1 MTQIELH
8 NRIDEMLSKAP
19 EGSPIQAVSDL
30 ISKNSDAKQYF
41 YTKADD
47 NWLNFL
53 WKNGFL
59 DVIKEKA
66 EDPTR
71 YGYRTPELN
80 YLVRVAEKKPAEV
93 VDIMLSVEI
102 SKDNFNPEVVDQF
115 LRICGS
121 LPAENLA
128 RMVVKIR
135 DGKWVQLMSVFNDWG
150 FEYEKMFATLA
161 ENKKYDSLLVLV
173 EAVLAVKTKEDFN
186 KNSQSYL
193 ADNPF
198 YFKDLSYTKVFEHLV
213 NVDNENAE
221 KALELACQ
229 AMSEIIKL
237 GDEKSDKKA
246 VFDIED
252 MFSFY
257 DVDFFTLDLKNERLR
272 SDRENAKELAASI
285 KKLAQKLIG
294 DNCQNTDSVISA
306 YDKCFQN
313 LPSCRS
319 MWRLQLYVMSL
330 CPNAF
335 QNRLKQVFLR
345 LFEVMEAGKNY
356 YEIESGTEY
365 KKALKKS
372 FGTFDSDYQREFI
385 ANVFQYFGKSLDD
398 KKEEQWH
405 KRDGWQILSSICDFL
420 TEDEKNKC
428 EEIFGNKCDSK
439 FTPETSIGT
448 MRGGTV
454 SPRGAISQEEF
465 NKLTIVGIIGKLKNE
480 WKPDVLH
487 VQNTHDDFL
496 NPLNA
501 EGVGSQLRTDIAKR
515 LQDYLANSSLFFDRD
530 VLDEHYTYS
539 FFRGIQEAIK
549 VDKTVAKALDWDNLI
564 EIMVIV
570 VKSGKEKPFDYE
582 KRERETYDSWL
593 ASWSGVHSSMTD
605 VLQELLNE
613 NEGQPVIDFDK
624 YRDKLFDIIEYLLS
638 SPDPEPKDEELETA
652 VSKTR
657 LAGDKEEYQVTDP
670 FTMAINTVRG
680 RAFQAFVLFVYQDG
694 KQFSKEDNVKI
705 KDEVKAV
712 YETVLRKENTRALM
726 FMFGHYLP
734 SFYFR
739 DKDWI
744 HGLLPQIFPADSEKQ
759 HLYLASWEG
768 YLANNLYE
776 EIFFVPEFQKLYER
790 GLGLTGDEDSN
801 RRYFKD
807 PDEGIAVHVALAFI
821 VYHSRFGFDD
831 ELFKKFWAKD
841 VERQADFISFIGRMF
856 VSGDN
861 ARANEQLSKDAESR
875 ERLVK
880 LWEWVLE
887 NHTDPKMFE
896 SFGFWINFEKNL
908 FDPEWL
914 AVKVKETLN
923 KTQGA
928 LDWDYALVKNIDK
941 LAEASPA
948 DTLEITRLVL
958 LEGGVRGKKM
968 RMPFIYDDVWVE
980 TLRTL
985 YNASETKKAT
995 YTLIDDLIREG
1006 GSLFWEFKNII
1017 EKK

>member
-221 KALELACQ
+221 KALELAGK

-420 TEDEKNKC
+420 TEGEKNKC

-948 DTLEITRLVL
+948 DTLEITRLFL